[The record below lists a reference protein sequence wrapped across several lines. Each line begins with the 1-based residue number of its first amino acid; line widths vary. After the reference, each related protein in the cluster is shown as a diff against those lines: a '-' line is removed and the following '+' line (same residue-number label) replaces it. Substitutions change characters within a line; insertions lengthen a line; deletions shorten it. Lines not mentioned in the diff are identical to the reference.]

1 MSQTEKSTD
10 FGIIA
15 AMEQEAAGM
24 IALMENRKE
33 TVIGPFTYHS
43 GELYGRTV
51 CLLQCGIGKVNAA
64 VGAALM
70 IRQWNPRQVL
80 NTGSAGGFHSE
91 LNIGDI
97 VLSEEVL
104 HHDADGE
111 VFGYK
116 PGQVPGMPETF
127 KGDPALLNCARPL
140 RCEDESIRIMGG
152 IIASGDAFISKPEQV
167 QRIREVFPQ
176 VAAAEME
183 AAAVAQTCHLLD
195 TPFLIIRSI
204 SDVVGDEDNHMAF
217 DEFLPIAARN
227 SLDIV
232 AKIIKSFNRQ

>member
-1 MSQTEKSTD
+1 MSQIEKNTD
-10 FGIIA
+10 YGIIA
-15 AMEQEAAGM
+15 AMEQEAEGM
-24 IALMENRKE
+24 IRLLKDRKE
-33 TVIGPFTYHS
+33 TAIGPFNYHT
-43 GELYGRTV
+43 GTLYGKSV

-70 IRQWNPRQVL
+70 IRQWNPRQIL
-80 NTGSAGGFHSE
+80 NTGSAGGFHRE
-91 LNIGDI
+91 LHIGDI
-97 VLSEEVL
+97 VLSREVL
-104 HHDADGE
+104 HHDADAQ

-116 PGQVPGMPETF
+116 PGQIPRMPETF
-127 KGDPALLNCARPL
+127 RGDPALLSCAAGLQCR
-140 RCEDESIRIMGG
+140 DESVRMIEG
-152 IIASGDAFISKPEQV
+152 IIASGDAFISRPEQV
-167 QRIREVFPQ
+167 QRIREVFPR

-183 AAAVAQTCHLLD
+183 AAAIAQTCHLME

-232 AKIIKSFNRQ
+232 EKIIKSFERQ

>member
-1 MSQTEKSTD
+1 MSRPESQTD

-15 AMEQEAAGM
+15 AMEQEAAEM
-24 IALMENRKE
+24 IALMENRE
-33 TVIGPFTYHS
+33 EMSIGPFNYHN
-43 GELYGRTV
+43 GTVYGKRV

-70 IRQWNPRQVL
+70 IRQWNPRHIL

-91 LNIGDI
+91 LHIGDI

-104 HHDADGE
+104 HHDADAE

-116 PGQVPGMPETF
+116 PGQVPGMPESY
-127 KGDPALLNCARPL
+127 KGDPALLKCALPL
-140 RCEDESIRIMGG
+140 HCEDASVRMIGG
-152 IIASGDAFISKPEQV
+152 VIASGDAFISKPEQI
-167 QRIREVFPQ
+167 QRIRTVFPQ

-183 AAAVAQTCHLLD
+183 AAAIAQTCHLLN

-204 SDVVGDEDNHMAF
+204 SDVVGDEDNHMDF

-232 AKIIKSFNRQ
+232 AKIIKSFDNL